1 MKNTGRI
8 KFLKSLGT
16 GIIGIAIFRNFNF
29 EALRKK
35 AVKDYPV
42 KIKTN
47 PFSVSRNKNGGK
59 NVG

>member
-1 MKNTGRI
+1 MKNTNRK

-16 GIIGIAIFRNFNF
+16 GILGLALFRNFNF

-42 KIKTN
+42 KVKIN
-47 PFSVSRNKNGGK
+47 PFSVSRNKAGDK

>member
-1 MKNTGRI
+1 MNSGRK
-8 KFLKSLGT
+8 KFIKSLGT
-16 GIIGIAIFRNFNF
+16 GILGIAFFRNFNF
-29 EALRKK
+29 EAFRKK

-47 PFSVSRNKNGGK
+47 PFSVSRNKTGDK